1 MLQMLQFGSFTEDMC
16 HIFQEQVEEEKP
28 KKFDNNKFDKVN
40 NRSRMGLSCA
50 NCGTSTTTLWR
61 RNGEGEPVC
70 NACGLY
76 YKLHQVNRPMSMKK
90 DGIQTR
96 KRKAKMAS
104 KSATPTR
111 EVNNS
116 QEHNV
121 IPTTSYMSPMSSMP
135 YTTHPSQGLLDLSVT
150 RSDNLSVTDIKNI
163 TSYPQLY
170 QSHSSVL
177 AALSAPP
184 PSLLQVGSPPPGM
197 LPSIQ
202 HVTSGHMTD
211 LDRSMTSFHPD
222 LVLKQEPIFE
232 PSPPKAV
239 PVSVPDLEA
248 EGELRAT
255 TNGTPPSDITQLKAA
270 TMVSQN

>member
-1 MLQMLQFGSFTEDMC
+1 
-16 HIFQEQVEEEKP
+16 
-28 KKFDNNKFDKVN
+28 
-40 NRSRMGLSCA
+40 
-50 NCGTSTTTLWR
+50 
-61 RNGEGEPVC
+61 
-70 NACGLY
+70 
-76 YKLHQVNRPMSMKK
+76 
-90 DGIQTR
+90 
-96 KRKAKMAS
+96 
-104 KSATPTR
+104 
-111 EVNNS
+111 
-116 QEHNV
+116 
-121 IPTTSYMSPMSSMP
+121 
-135 YTTHPSQGLLDLSVT
+135 
-150 RSDNLSVTDIKNI
+150 VTDIKNI

-184 PSLLQVGSPPPGM
+184 PALLQVGSPPPGM